1 MTPRAALL
9 LLLMLALL
17 VTGGAG
23 AGRAGAQ
30 SMQNRAPGYA
40 AGDRP
45 WLRCGIERAL
55 DVDFEGSGRPYRV
68 EWRRC
73 GPRQAE
79 WKPDGKT
86 IDYPSHF
93 VTVTRDAASPT
104 ALVVFDNADE
114 PGLSH
119 IESVRPARFTR
130 DGRQQLVVVEGI
142 YGTGAAWQLCALG
155 LVDGQLAC
163 WELPAWGPAIA
174 PLMAADE
181 ESWKSLL
188 RVVAD
193 DRLLVEAQIYDKAH
207 DANCC
212 PTRGSIFVEL
222 RPGNGRFEPS
232 RVWRVP
238 PERATR

>member
-1 MTPRAALL
+1 MPRAALL

-17 VTGGAG
+17 VTGGTG
-23 AGRAGAQ
+23 AGGAGAQ

-55 DVDFEGSGRPYRV
+55 DVD
-68 EWRRC
+68 
-73 GPRQAE
+73 
-79 WKPDGKT
+79 
-86 IDYPSHF
+86 IDYPSHY
-93 VTVTRDAASPT
+93 VTVTRDAASP
-104 ALVVFDNADE
+104 APLVVFDNADE
-114 PGLSH
+114 PSLSH
-119 IESVRPARFTR
+119 IESVRPARFTS

-142 YGTGAAWQLCALG
+142 YGTGAAWELCALG
-155 LVDGQLAC
+155 LVNGELAC
-163 WELPAWGPAIA
+163 WELPGWGPAIA